1 MATKKTVSFSASFE
15 LDNKI
20 NEVFERLEKTDWV
33 LDKTTV
39 NKSTLIRSAILEGL
53 AVLEKKYLGGKN
65 DNENYRYINEYKL
78 RLEFFL

>member
-65 DNENYRYINEYKL
+65 Q
-78 RLEFFL
+78 

>member
-1 MATKKTVSFSASFE
+1 MATKKTVSFSASLE

-33 LDKTTV
+33 LDKTLV

-53 AVLEKKYLGGKN
+53 VVLEKKYLGSKN
-65 DNENYRYINEYKL
+65 Q
-78 RLEFFL
+78 

>member
-1 MATKKTVSFSASFE
+1 MGIRFNYINQKSWVYKKMATKKTVSFSASFE

-33 LDKTTV
+33 LDKTLV

-53 AVLEKKYLGGKN
+53 AVLEKKYLGSKN
-65 DNENYRYINEYKL
+65 Q
-78 RLEFFL
+78 

>member
-1 MATKKTVSFSASFE
+1 MATKKTVSFSASLE

-65 DNENYRYINEYKL
+65 Q
-78 RLEFFL
+78 

>member
-1 MATKKTVSFSASFE
+1 MATKDRKKTVSFSASIE

-20 NEVFERLEKTDWV
+20 NEVFEQLEKTEWV

-65 DNENYRYINEYKL
+65 Q
-78 RLEFFL
+78 